1 MNEGGSRVIFKL
13 DDYDD
18 DDVNV
23 DNEMLINKLVVVL
36 LQFCIPFFCY
46 INIANLENDLK
57 GFKQFTQSSKCFL
70 SYIFLTLI

>member
-1 MNEGGSRVIFKL
+1 MNGGGSRVIFKL

-36 LQFCIPFFCY
+36 L
-46 INIANLENDLK
+46 
-57 GFKQFTQSSKCFL
+57 
-70 SYIFLTLI
+70 

>member
-1 MNEGGSRVIFKL
+1 MIFKL

-36 LQFCIPFFCY
+36 L
-46 INIANLENDLK
+46 
-57 GFKQFTQSSKCFL
+57 
-70 SYIFLTLI
+70 